1 MFGHLISAICTPFD
15 EDNKIDFDTFL
26 KLLKKVEENHT
37 TVVIGG
43 STGEGHSLTIK
54 EKEELVIFCLKNT
67 KLKIILGI
75 SEANTEKAIEEV
87 RYFSYLDIKA
97 YLVMCPSVYLPSQVG
112 LYHHFKEI
120 ADHSYKIPIIIY
132 NVPKRSGVSLKEITL
147 RKLINACP
155 NIIGIK
161 DTTND
166 INLIKLI
173 KEKYPKFLFYIG
185 NDSFFYK
192 GIEAG
197 ADGIISVMSI
207 EFGKQ
212 MHYLIEDFKY
222 GFYNSLLDNYLKLVA
237 ELLSLESN
245 PMAIKYYLSKVGYRS
260 MNLRLPL
267 VELSIESQKQI
278 DVIL

>member
-37 TVVIGG
+37 TVLIGG

-120 ADHSYKIPIIIY
+120 ADHSYKIPIIIIPIIPS
-132 NVPKRSGVSLKEITL
+132 PKPIFRFFTIFSPQRQALSKAERNTTPPLNDGKNITASILPDKNIFSLLYKQLKTPEIKAYFTKTLFEPQLIFSFLNPPL
-147 RKLINACP
+147 RKQAV
-155 NIIGIK
+155 K
-161 DTTND
+161 
-166 INLIKLI
+166 
-173 KEKYPKFLFYIG
+173 
-185 NDSFFYK
+185 
-192 GIEAG
+192 
-197 ADGIISVMSI
+197 
-207 EFGKQ
+207 
-212 MHYLIEDFKY
+212 
-222 GFYNSLLDNYLKLVA
+222 
-237 ELLSLESN
+237 
-245 PMAIKYYLSKVGYRS
+245 
-260 MNLRLPL
+260 
-267 VELSIESQKQI
+267 
-278 DVIL
+278 